1 MRLKYV
7 ISHLE
12 TLDLSII
19 VVIHRLLACM
29 RYSKNCLSFCHC
41 VWSVIY
47 LTLLLTLSE
56 ACFALHYN
64 YVTNLGIE
72 CSMKKCGWLAWNVST
87 HNPTVTCSVMF
98 QVLKHGGMCE
108 MALTWCVGGGICN
121 MNSTVTNMDQFES
134 CVQSTL
140 SMILLSFVA
149 LGCLASVSYCNSYAF
164 YHQLVA
170 GWHYMFLLI
179 QWLYLAFVSS

>member
-1 MRLKYV
+1 
-7 ISHLE
+7 
-12 TLDLSII
+12 
-19 VVIHRLLACM
+19 
-29 RYSKNCLSFCHC
+29 
-41 VWSVIY
+41 
-47 LTLLLTLSE
+47 
-56 ACFALHYN
+56 
-64 YVTNLGIE
+64 
-72 CSMKKCGWLAWNVST
+72 
-87 HNPTVTCSVMF
+87 
-98 QVLKHGGMCE
+98 
-108 MALTWCVGGGICN
+108 

-179 QWLYLAFVSS
+179 Q